1 MPLLVS
7 AKVVNKALTFS
18 ANVCSGASVE
28 LAALSPS
35 NEVLALSEFSS
46 DEVAGVSPLPVHEAR
61 INAKDKRAA
70 DVSFFIINSSWINGF
85 YPYVS
90 LL

>member
-7 AKVVNKALTFS
+7 AKVVNKALTLS
-18 ANVCSGASVE
+18 AKVSSEVSAEVSAE
-28 LAALSPS
+28 LAALSLS

-61 INAKDKRAA
+61 IKAKDKRAA
-70 DVSFFIINSSWINGF
+70 DVNFFIINSS
-85 YPYVS
+85 
-90 LL
+90 